1 LLDAGARKHRAAG
14 TLGLTSFEGGAAR
27 GGRGAAGGRARA
39 AGAAAGDAAAGDAA
53 DDAAA
58 GDAGRPLPGLD
69 LATLLDAGAYHTARD
84 EPGRIRPGTLQA
96 RLACGLVGCDH
107 RAWLR
112 QAGAPV
118 PATPAPP
125 PTCEQAPGTDAH
137 AAMSGARVSS

>member
-1 LLDAGARKHRAAG
+1 MGV
-14 TLGLTSFEGGAAR
+14 TLFEGGAAR
-27 GGRGAAGGRARA
+27 GGRGAAGGRGRA
-39 AGAAAGDAAAGDAA
+39 SGAA
-53 DDAAA
+53 DDEAA